1 MGLSKEQSAK
11 KKKKKVKTS
20 QQLSEILRIP
30 GTLFQ
35 PMQLKTKAISI
46 LQMDHG
52 YSNTSAINGVSN
64 FSTMLQRT
72 KEASSAH

>member
-11 KKKKKVKTS
+11 KKKKVKSS

-35 PMQLKTKAISI
+35 PMQLKTEAISI

-72 KEASSAH
+72 KKASSAH

>member
-11 KKKKKVKTS
+11 KKKSKKLANNYQKHFTQDTRYFISAYAVKT
-20 QQLSEILRIP
+20 E
-30 GTLFQ
+30 
-35 PMQLKTKAISI
+35 AISI
-46 LQMDHG
+46 LLIDHG